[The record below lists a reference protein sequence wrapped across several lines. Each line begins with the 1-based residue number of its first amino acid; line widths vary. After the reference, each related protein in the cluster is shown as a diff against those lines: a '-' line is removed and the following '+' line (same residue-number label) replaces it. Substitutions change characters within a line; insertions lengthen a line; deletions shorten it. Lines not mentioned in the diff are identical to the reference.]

1 MCLSTTFSLIYRIV
15 IMIMITSDD
24 LYFSNYEWLSKIGI
38 VSRTLYLLC
47 FTYISA
53 LWVNLVKEFISIKKE
68 NMKKNLMKVSV
79 FNHFVI
85 ISIYTVTALA
95 IFHNVWMGLSGM
107 FEFIVRK
114 ELVNENKYQVFTEIF
129 VIGLYPVESSLQFME
144 AIGLLYLFFY
154 QARKEQLQQIND
166 QERFKY

>member
-1 MCLSTTFSLIYRIV
+1 
-15 IMIMITSDD
+15 
-24 LYFSNYEWLSKIGI
+24 
-38 VSRTLYLLC
+38 
-47 FTYISA
+47 
-53 LWVNLVKEFISIKKE
+53 VKEFISIKKE
-68 NMKKNLMKVSV
+68 KMKKNLIKVSV

-85 ISIYTVTALA
+85 ISMYTVTALA

-114 ELVNENKYQVFTEIF
+114 ELVNEHKYQIFTDIF

-166 QERFKY
+166 QERF